1 MNNGFDVVRLC
12 HLKQALKIS
21 DIAQLPDDG
30 LCVGHDQVQALA
42 ILGDIEHHGRG
53 AQLAQLFNHPG
64 ANASR
69 GTGDEYCLTRTF
81 SAWAHDDF
89 FSSLSLKLTSR
100 PIAALMR
107 ALSSAG

>member
-1 MNNGFDVVRLC
+1 MNNRLNVVRLC
-12 HLKQALKIS
+12 HLGKPFKIG

-30 LCVGHDQVQALA
+30 LRIGHDQMQALA
-42 ILGDIEHHGRG
+42 IFGDIEHHGRG

-64 ANASR
+64 ANTTR
-69 GTGDEYCLTRTF
+69 GTGDEYGLTRKLC
-81 SAWAHDDF
+81 AVAHDDF